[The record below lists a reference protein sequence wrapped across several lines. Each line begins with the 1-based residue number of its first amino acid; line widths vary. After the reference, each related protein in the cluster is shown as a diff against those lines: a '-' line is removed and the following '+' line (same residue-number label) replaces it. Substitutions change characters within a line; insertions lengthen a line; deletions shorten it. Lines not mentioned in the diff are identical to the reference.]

1 MQEAFKKVEKDAFR
15 FAGENEKLK
24 RNIEELQEE
33 IDRLRRDAAAMK
45 SILEHAAANAEAS
58 NAAGA
63 ENASRANTPRRPFGK
78 TEEGKVTVAPVP
90 MGDQLSA
97 FDTLPDSAEAVAE
110 VAEDATVVEEI
121 AAETVAEETTEREA
135 VEEVVEEKTV
145 EKVEKPK
152 TKSRV
157 GTMFDLLT
165 FSDV

>member
-33 IDRLRRDAAAMK
+33 IDRLRRDAAVMK
-45 SILEHAAANAEAS
+45 SILDHAAANAETSSATAGEES
-58 NAAGA
+58 APRTAA
-63 ENASRANTPRRPFGK
+63 PRRSFGRVEAEK
-78 TEEGKVTVAPVP
+78 EPAISIP

-97 FDTLPDSAEAVAE
+97 FDMLPAEPAVALE
-110 VAEDATVVEEI
+110 EEENKAVAADASESDEMP
-121 AAETVAEETTEREA
+121 
-135 VEEVVEEKTV
+135 V
-145 EKVEKPK
+145 EKSEKPK